1 MSFENDNH
9 SGNLFRSLFPVKN
22 YRIYSTYT
30 NLRGNS
36 SKNKDDFQVE
46 VMEKEFAL
54 VQTPFPED
62 LERIG
67 NQLGLEKD
75 VRLDLLLL

>member
-1 MSFENDNH
+1 MNEDN
-9 SGNLFRSLFPVKN
+9 
-22 YRIYSTYT
+22 
-30 NLRGNS
+30 
-36 SKNKDDFQVE
+36 FQVE

-62 LERIG
+62 VERIG

-75 VRLDLLLL
+75 VRLFVIALKND